1 MKQEFYLAMA
11 VIPVARS
18 HAAHKKMS
26 LCGIMQML
34 CAIAV
39 IAICFTA
46 NAQAQYDNVPELE
59 EWFGM
64 ESGGIDLNYLPNF
77 DVPNGGIN
85 ALTINLGIPS
95 TIYNRYPGDTVN
107 HFTWDISSIVVQ
119 GDFNGDGITDYVD
132 YNSRLY
138 LGTENNK
145 PPKRTNKK
153 LSYENLYNIR
163 KCTIVGDFDGD
174 GIDDIF
180 TRASSTES
188 DGCLLLGA
196 RDTSQMRI
204 IRFNFY
210 NSGYNKRG
218 LVAAYTDGGKARV
231 ISYSVGNGEFDVAEG
246 FYLWDISVD
255 KTGEPTVKFTLLD
268 KIERY
273 IGVKQEPY
281 YSSYNSWIYYDT
293 ATKERIFL
301 IGAGTARDMYSIIDD
316 KFLLGKSGSK
326 IGGSGRLIPTGIN
339 SSKTTAWCTGVK
351 TGVPDQYSGIY
362 LFFVGSPL
370 SNSFPVAKVPWRYK
384 DAGVI
389 MIVGIGDVSGD
400 DIGDVAI
407 TYNGWS
413 GSFFKIFKGINDAS
427 GVNSKP
433 LPRFDMGQSIPS
445 PAPREGECSIPI
457 TIEKAGHYV
466 LTLYSLTGAEIVRVF
481 EGDIS
486 EGSHNIVL
494 EPKLYALSAGMYSL
508 RLSDGLSVRERGF
521 MVGGN

>member
-1 MKQEFYLAMA
+1 MRTLSF
-11 VIPVARS
+11 S
-18 HAAHKKMS
+18 
-26 LCGIMQML
+26 
-34 CAIAV
+34 
-39 IAICFTA
+39 F
-46 NAQAQYDNVPELE
+46 
-59 EWFGM
+59 
-64 ESGGIDLNYLPNF
+64 
-77 DVPNGGIN
+77 
-85 ALTINLGIPS
+85 
-95 TIYNRYPGDTVN
+95 PG
-107 HFTWDISSIVVQ
+107 SE
-119 GDFNGDGITDYVD
+119 Y
-132 YNSRLY
+132 
-138 LGTENNK
+138 
-145 PPKRTNKK
+145 
-153 LSYENLYNIR
+153 
-163 KCTIVGDFDGD
+163 
-174 GIDDIF
+174 
-180 TRASSTES
+180 
-188 DGCLLLGA
+188 GA
-196 RDTSQMRI
+196 RI
-204 IRFNFY
+204 F
-210 NSGYNKRG
+210 
-218 LVAAYTDGGKARV
+218 VAAYTDGGKARV
-231 ISYSVGNGEFDVAEG
+231 ISYSVGNGTFDSAEG

-281 YSSYNSWIYYDT
+281 YSYYNSWIYYDT

-301 IGAGTARDMYSIIDD
+301 IGAGTARDIYSIIDD

-326 IGGSGRLIPTGIN
+326 IGGGGRLIPTGIN

-400 DIGDVAI
+400 GIGDVAI
-407 TYNGWS
+407 TYGH
-413 GSFFKIFKGINDAS
+413 GYFAIFKGINDAS
-427 GVNSKP
+427 GVNSKS

-457 TIEKAGHYV
+457 TIEKSGHYV

-481 EGDIS
+481 EGELS

-508 RLSDGLSVRERGF
+508 RLSDGIATRERAI
-521 MVGGN
+521 MVQ

>member
-1 MKQEFYLAMA
+1 MKQKFYLAMT

-18 HAAHKKMS
+18 HGARKKMS
-26 LCGIMQML
+26 LYGIMQML

-39 IAICFTA
+39 AICCTA

-64 ESGGIDLNYLPNF
+64 ESGYGLNYLPNF

-85 ALTINLGIPS
+85 ALGIKLYKTS

-107 HFTWDISSIVVQ
+107 HFTWGSAVCIVY
-119 GDFNGDGITDYVD
+119 GDFNGDGIRDYVD
-132 YNSRLY
+132 YHGRLY
-138 LGTENNK
+138 LGVVAGTPPQTTE
-145 PPKRTNKK
+145 KK
-153 LSYENLYNIR
+153 LVTLGVYNGKHIGA
-163 KCTIVGDFDGD
+163 VGDFDGN
-174 GIDDIF
+174 GIDDII
-180 TRASSTES
+180 TSSMTS
-188 DGCLLLGA
+188 SPNGYLILGD
-196 RDTSQMRI
+196 RDTSQ
-204 IRFNFY
+204 IRFVSFRFPGSEY
-210 NSGYNKRG
+210 GTRMF
-218 LVAAYTDGGKARV
+218 VAAYTEGGKARV
-231 ISYSVGNGEFDVAEG
+231 ISYSVGNGTFDSAEG

-281 YSSYNSWIYYDT
+281 YSYYNSWIYYDT

-301 IGAGTARDMYSIIDD
+301 IGAGAAIDMYSIIGD

-400 DIGDVAI
+400 GIGDVAI

-457 TIEKAGHYV
+457 TIEKSGHYV
-466 LTLYSLTGAEIVRVF
+466 LTLYSLTRAEIVRVF
-481 EGDIS
+481 EGELS